1 MSDINKIKNQS
12 LFILRKEPSYIY
24 SFTILMIIVLAL
36 FILIGNFVHYSKTK
50 TYLAKVIYEDEV
62 IYFQTIISQ
71 NDLNK
76 FNDDILMINDQEY
89 NFNIIDFTKNS
100 YDNDYSIIFK
110 IDDVPQNIQNES
122 FIILNLKEKKTTL
135 FKEIYKRI
143 KEVLN

>member
-1 MSDINKIKNQS
+1 MSDINKIKDQS

-24 SFTILMIIVLAL
+24 SFTILMIIMLTI
-36 FILIGNFVHYSKTK
+36 FILIGNFIHYSKTK
-50 TYLAKVIYEDEV
+50 TYLAKVITEEKV
-62 IYFQTIISQ
+62 IYFETIISK

-76 FNDDILMINDQEY
+76 LNDDVLMINDQEY
-89 NFNIIDFTKNS
+89 DFNIIDFTKNS

-110 IDDVPQNIQNES
+110 IDDVPQNIKNES
-122 FIILNLKEKKTTL
+122 FITFNLKEKKTTL